1 MDIIHRETWRARAP
15 KNRTFIDLNG
25 PTTIHWNGG
34 GTKWESVTPTTE
46 ARETW
51 MERRMRAVQSFHM
64 AGRGWSDFAY
74 NFAVDPWG
82 LHAWEGR
89 GLDVRPAS
97 QGTTVGNNTSHSVY
111 VATGLGDGP
120 VTEGCLDLIDD
131 LGDWIAREGGTE
143 NMFVGHRDWKST
155 TCPGDFL
162 YDSLSDLNTADP
174 IDGTGDTAV
183 EPAIDP
189 LFDVVAL
196 FSQAGGYGA
205 VSSEGE
211 VWMSS
216 GAIPRGDMDG
226 VTLNA
231 PIVDAESSVSGEGYY
246 LVAADGGVFAFGD
259 AVFLG
264 SMGDVALLQPII
276 AIEVQPGGYWL
287 AAADGGIF
295 SFGLR
300 FDGRPVVL

>member
-1 MDIIHRETWRARAP
+1 MDIVSRATWGARAP
-15 KNRTFIDLNG
+15 KHRNVIDLNG
-25 PTTIHWNGG
+25 PITIHWNGG
-34 GTKWESVTPTTE
+34 GTKWESVLETTE

-51 MERRMRAVQSFHM
+51 MERRMRTVQSFHM
-64 AGRGWSDFAY
+64 DGRGWSDFAY

-82 LHAWEGR
+82 LHVWEGR

-97 QGTTVGNNTSHSVY
+97 QGTAVGNNTSHSIY

-120 VTEGCLDLIDD
+120 VSDYCLDVIDD
-131 LGDWIAREGGTE
+131 LGDWIAREGDTE

-162 YDSLSDLNTADP
+162 YDSLSELNTEPP
-174 IDGTGDTAV
+174 IDGTGVREA
-183 EPAIDP
+183 EPAVDP
-189 LFDVVAL
+189 LFDVVSL
-196 FSQAGGYGA
+196 FRQAGGYGA

-211 VWMSS
+211 VWMSD
-216 GAIPRGDMDG
+216 GAIHRGDMDG
-226 VTLNA
+226 VLLNA
-231 PIVDAESSVSGEGYY
+231 PIVDAESSPSGEGYY

-259 AVFLG
+259 AKFLG
-264 SMGDVALLQPII
+264 SMGHVELNEPII

-295 SFGLR
+295 SFGLNY
-300 FDGRPVVL
+300 DGRPEVI